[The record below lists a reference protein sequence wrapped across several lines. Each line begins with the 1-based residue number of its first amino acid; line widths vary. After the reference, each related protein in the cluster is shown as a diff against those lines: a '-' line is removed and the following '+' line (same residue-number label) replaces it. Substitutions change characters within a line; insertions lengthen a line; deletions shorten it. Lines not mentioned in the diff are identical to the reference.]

1 MERRQ
6 KIKERAEDRHNA
18 LLAAQGFQEFKRD
31 ADEVSSFSHNINNK
45 SINQLKIKVGLQ
57 FLKDDSK
64 VEICKLTKI
73 NLHLLF
79 YLRICNMLVWILAL

>member
-31 ADEVSSFSHNINNK
+31 ADEVSSFSHNVNNK

-73 NLHLLF
+73 NLRLLF
-79 YLRICNMLVWILAL
+79 Y

>member
-31 ADEVSSFSHNINNK
+31 ADEVSSFSHNLNYN
-45 SINQLKIKVGLQ
+45 SVNLLYIKVGLH
-57 FLKDDSK
+57 FLKYDPK
-64 VEICKLTKI
+64 VEICKLVKMKHT
-73 NLHLLF
+73 
-79 YLRICNMLVWILAL
+79 RIAVLT

>member
-31 ADEVSSFSHNINNK
+31 ADEVSSFGHNVNNK

-73 NLHLLF
+73 NLRLLF
-79 YLRICNMLVWILAL
+79 Y